1 MPSSW
6 TRRKRKLWQIAR
18 AGLEIKSSLGYLV
31 LIPENVSGDGVQ
43 AHRLR
48 HLDTVPPIL
57 FRIPAG
63 MNLARAH
70 LKRFPVE
77 QEIIRAKGEDMLGLA
92 GGCGNGGTK
101 NERTA
106 EGDVEKCFHK
116 WAKINSFTRG
126 RKQLFQDFKVG
137 SVSPGSNPSDASSAS
152 KLLPRASIRARS
164 PAQVAAT

>member
-1 MPSSW
+1 MLGAAVRTGP
-6 TRRKRKLWQIAR
+6 KKQPHALLLDEAKELWQIAR

-57 FRIPAG
+57 FRNAAG

-106 EGDVEKCFHK
+106 EGDVEKCFNK
-116 WAKINSFTRG
+116 WAKDEFIY
-126 RKQLFQDFKVG
+126 
-137 SVSPGSNPSDASSAS
+137 A
-152 KLLPRASIRARS
+152 RA
-164 PAQVAAT
+164 